1 MGISSGTAQ
10 LIERNFSSA
19 ARSKMEMIQLAR
31 YAVTRVHITRF
42 QALLLLVWVGLISAA
57 GAQDHALIQIKGA
70 TIGVNMAPTPSEELR
85 DLVLNRLETAA
96 QAVAVYY
103 EQYPVPQVTIDV
115 TFDEQEGVHSGRAA
129 GWDGAHIW
137 VAIGNSTTAADFAD
151 DWITTHEM
159 VHLAFPSVPRSH
171 HWIEEGLATYV
182 EPIARARAGELTP
195 EKVWGDMFD
204 SMGQGL
210 PKAGDRGLDFTH
222 TWGRTYWGGA
232 LYCLQ
237 ADVEIRKETE
247 NRRGLE
253 DAMRG
258 ILKSGGDIEV
268 EWPLE
273 RALQVADQ
281 AAGVAVLEELYNK
294 MRAAPAAPDLDQ
306 LWRDLGVSRQNGKI
320 VFDDTAP
327 LAAVRRAITAPVPH
341 GAVPRTELSI
351 SPKS

>member
-1 MGISSGTAQ
+1 MGEFPGPRSSFKGIFISPRA
-10 LIERNFSSA
+10 L
-19 ARSKMEMIQLAR
+19 MEMVQLTRNAV
-31 YAVTRVHITRF
+31 ACGHVTRLR
-42 QALLLLVWVGLISAA
+42 ALLLLIWLSFISAA
-57 GAQDHALIQIKGA
+57 GAQDRAEIQIRGA
-70 TIGVNMAPTPSEELR
+70 KINVNLAPSPSKELR
-85 DLVLNRLETAA
+85 GLVMNRLETAA

-103 EQYPVPQVTIDV
+103 EQYPVPRVTIDV
-115 TFDEQEGVHSGRAA
+115 TFDDQEGVHSGRAA

-137 VAIGNSTTAADFAD
+137 VSVGTSTTAADLAD

-204 SMGQGL
+204 SMQQGL
-210 PKAGDRGLDFTH
+210 PKLGDRGLDFTH

-237 ADVEIRKETE
+237 ADVEIRKETG

-258 ILKSGGDIEV
+258 ILKSGGNIEM

-273 RALQVADQ
+273 RALQIADQ
-281 AAGVAVLEELYNK
+281 AAGVGVLEELYNK
-294 MRAAPAAPDLDQ
+294 MRAAPAAPDLDR
-306 LWRDLGVSRQNGKI
+306 LWKDLGVSRQGDKI
-320 VFDDTAP
+320 VLDDTAP

-341 GAVPRTELSI
+341 DAVPRTDLSI
-351 SPKS
+351 GPES